1 MAYAYLHLDL
11 DERRRIYRLHAKKL
25 SVAAIARE
33 LGRHRSTIFRELRR
47 NAWADPEHK
56 AYDGY
61 FPVTAQDLARD
72 RRRRQ
77 RKLSRH
83 AALRHSIVD
92 RLQHGWS
99 PEQIAGRLK
108 RDGLGPVRVC
118 CETIYQFAYSAE
130 GRDLGL
136 PQLLHERRRARR
148 QRGSRKPRGVSIPLQ
163 NSIANRPARIGA
175 RQEFGHWE
183 GDLLIFRREFGK
195 MNLTSLVERQSRY
208 TLLMKNQDRHSTPLM
223 EQIIDALAPL
233 PAGARQSFTFDRG
246 TEFTA
251 WRRLKDGLGAETWFC
266 DPSAPWQKGS
276 VENTNRRLRRYLP
289 RSTDLVSVRERRLRE
304 ICHQLNNTPRKC
316 LDYRTPAEIFSV
328 GLRETG

>member
-1 MAYAYLHLDL
+1 MACVYLHLDL

-25 SVAAIARE
+25 SVDAIARE

-47 NAWADPEHK
+47 NAWVDPEHK
-56 AYDGY
+56 TYDGY

-72 RRRRQ
+72 RRQRQ
-77 RKLSRH
+77 RKLLRH
-83 AALRHSIVD
+83 SALRHSIVD
-92 RLQHGWS
+92 RMKHGWS

-108 RDGLGPVRVC
+108 RDGLSSVRVC

-130 GRDLGL
+130 GRNLGL
-136 PQLLHERRRARR
+136 PQYLPEQRRARR
-148 QRGSRKPRGVSIPLQ
+148 RRGARKPRGVSIPPQ
-163 NSIANRPARIGA
+163 NSISNRPARIGA

-195 MNLTSLVERQSRY
+195 MNVTSLVERTSRY
-208 TLLMKNQDRHSTPLM
+208 TLLMKNPDRQSTPLM
-223 EQIIDALAPL
+223 EQIIEALAPL

-276 VENTNRRLRRYLP
+276 VENTNRRLRRHLP
-289 RSTDLVSVRERRLRE
+289 RSTDLVGVRDRRLRE
-304 ICHQLNNTPRKC
+304 ICHQLNTTPRKC
-316 LDYRTPAEIFSV
+316 LGYRTPAEIFAV